1 MNRPCIQMSL
11 QTSLIAA
18 CLVAGTAQA
27 RSPGV
32 SLTPQAFIEISWENV
47 NASRYEVRAG
57 SSRLMSA
64 SRLSYLHLSDVP
76 PENLSVYA
84 IRFEGDGDTEP
95 FREVREPIDFM
106 AETTERYVIDW
117 DPQVYTRPFVG
128 VRAAYAG
135 PAQDR
140 GTRIRAAQQRPFI
153 LPQRPAWIYQVVFGQ
168 GLAGEEGRYTAPF
181 DAGPDGFNGLGPYT
195 DLTPPDAGEAR
206 P

>member
-1 MNRPCIQMSL
+1 MNHLRI
-11 QTSLIAA
+11 QTSLQISVIAA

-27 RSPGV
+27 RSPGA

-76 PENLSVYA
+76 PENLTVYA
-84 IRFEGDGDTEP
+84 IRFEGDGDAEP
-95 FREVREPIDFM
+95 FREVREPIDFT

-117 DPQVYTRPFVG
+117 DPEVYSRAYIG
-128 VRAAYAG
+128 VRAGYEG
-135 PAQDR
+135 PVEERGARVHFAQE
-140 GTRIRAAQQRPFI
+140 RPFT
-153 LPQRPAWIYQVVFGQ
+153 LPQPTGQIYQIIFGQ
-168 GLAGEEGRYTAPF
+168 GVSGEDGAGSAPF
-181 DAGPDGFNGLGPYT
+181 RATRDGFEAHAPYI
-195 DLTPPDAGEAR
+195 DLTPADAPSG